1 MKCPNCN
8 NTSFKVLGSKTRAD
22 YFYRRRECTK
32 CGHRFSTYEVIG
44 DPNNL
49 PTENEAPVSSE
60 VAEQPQTEIAPVS
73 SENLSEVL
81 ATLRGLDKK
90 LNIVAKYL
98 ATRQSK
104 SNSKKP
110 KCDTKVGEDIYNEEI
125 APDLLYID
133 EEPDADDI
141 HAWAVL
147 IASLA

>member
-8 NTSFKVLGSKTRAD
+8 NTTFKVLSSKTRTD
-22 YFYRRRECTK
+22 YFYRRRECTE

-44 DPNNL
+44 DPSNL
-49 PTENEAPVSSE
+49 PTESEAVASTE
-60 VAEQPQTEIAPVS
+60 IAEQPQTEMTSAS
-73 SENLSEVL
+73 HENLSEVL

-98 ATRQSK
+98 ATKQSK
-104 SNSKKP
+104 SKSKEP
-110 KCDTKVGEDIYNEEI
+110 KCDTKVGENIYNKEV
-125 APDLLYID
+125 APDLFYID
-133 EEPDADDI
+133 EEPDANDI